1 MKVISSSCKTIGVLP
16 LLCNSKGYMML
27 CWGVGNNPARYC
39 CITNEK
45 NMQIQITKSDGT
57 IVTTN
62 IESLAKDLSK
72 SLQGQSKISG
82 DVLINFLYDEIEE
95 HINKKNG

>member
-1 MKVISSSCKTIGVLP
+1 
-16 LLCNSKGYMML
+16 
-27 CWGVGNNPARYC
+27 
-39 CITNEK
+39 
-45 NMQIQITKSDGT
+45 MQIQITKSDGT